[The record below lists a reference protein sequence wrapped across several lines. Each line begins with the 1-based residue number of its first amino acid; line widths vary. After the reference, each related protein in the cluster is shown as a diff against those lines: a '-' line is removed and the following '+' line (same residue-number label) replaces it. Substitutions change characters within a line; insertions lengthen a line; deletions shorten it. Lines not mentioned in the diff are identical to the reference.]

1 MANVACA
8 SNSKRA
14 IKFAVSFGL
23 IGYFISENEQ
33 QTPVD

>member
-1 MANVACA
+1 VTNIVSA

-14 IKFAVSFGL
+14 VKFAVSFGL
-23 IGYFISENEQ
+23 IGYFSFEDEP